1 MTACDTAETILCIAS
16 SERSGGVMFGDADG
30 VAAMAGDVSTLAA
43 LVAVVDAAV
52 VRRRRKEA
60 LGAAAT

>member
-1 MTACDTAETILCIAS
+1 
-16 SERSGGVMFGDADG
+16 MFGDADG
-30 VAAMAGDVSTLAA
+30 VAAMAGDVSA

-52 VRRRRKEA
+52 VHRRREEA

>member
-30 VAAMAGDVSTLAA
+30 VAAMAGDVSTL
-43 LVAVVDAAV
+43 LL
-52 VRRRRKEA
+52 E
-60 LGAAAT
+60 LGAGHVYLGELRAF